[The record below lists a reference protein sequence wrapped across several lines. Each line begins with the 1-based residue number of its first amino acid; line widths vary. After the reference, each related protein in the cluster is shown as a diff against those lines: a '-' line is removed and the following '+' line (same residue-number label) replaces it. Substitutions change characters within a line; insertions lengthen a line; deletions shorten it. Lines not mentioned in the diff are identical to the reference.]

1 MYITMLIASRSTMDY
16 KGGHECKKFHE
27 GDRDSD
33 IKGSGIIGGY
43 QQQAPR
49 CLHSGF
55 PTLPPKLMTAY
66 LAK

>member
-1 MYITMLIASRSTMDY
+1 MDY